1 MKELDNL
8 EPDWSR
14 SEWAR
19 WWLDH
24 SEPAAAAAA
33 LEAGDV
39 LSVEPSDTRK
49 LEAALSRKG
58 LVLLI
63 EDGQAFVYTPA
74 EARAV
79 LEEIERI
86 EVLAQGPRRPLR
98 ATVGQSDTSGVADH
112 APPAARYRG
121 RR

>member
-1 MKELDNL
+1 MTDVDNL

-24 SEPAAAAAA
+24 NEPAAAAAV

-39 LSVEPSDTRK
+39 LVVEPSDAPR
-49 LEAALSRKG
+49 LEAALARRG
-58 LVLLI
+58 LVLLR
-63 EDGQAFVYTPA
+63 EDGQAFVYTPD

-79 LEEIERI
+79 LEEVERD
-86 EVLAQGPRRPLR
+86 EMLAQGPRRPLR
-98 ATVGQSDTSGVADH
+98 STVGQSDDSGAAVH
-112 APPAARYRG
+112 VEPAARSRG